1 MPKFKFAS
9 LEENNSKK
17 NANAPGA
24 GASTSE
30 LNRKKVEEEN
40 RKKQISKLK
49 QYQEEEND
57 DTVEDSESST
67 GDPEEHKERDPQTRD
82 IVAKQMGISHNNID
96 QMIEQKVN
104 ERLLKLV
111 NIGLKHELSIENM
124 LQYFREVAKTK
135 LYELRRYFSDSTS
148 AEIESILKY
157 LYDSGKIRRDKN
169 NWYSLK

>member
-1 MPKFKFAS
+1 MPKFKFVS
-9 LEENNSKK
+9 LEENNTKK

-24 GASTSE
+24 GASE
-30 LNRKKVEEEN
+30 LD
-40 RKKQISKLK
+40 RKKQEATQPEKGVKIGSKEHLDNIK
-49 QYQEEEND
+49 VVTSEV
-57 DTVEDSESST
+57 TTLDSKNIN
-67 GDPEEHKERDPQTRD
+67 GKTRD

-96 QMIEQKVN
+96 QMIEQKIN

-157 LYDSGKIRRDKN
+157 LYESGKITRDKN
-169 NWYSLK
+169 NWYSLKK